1 MTKQELKA
9 IITEVVNEQLVA
21 HNRFMLEELK
31 KSFNKTLNES
41 KRIVQQN
48 VVQNPYQAP
57 PMQNPYGDGSPT
69 YVPKK
74 LDFDGFDFGSALQ
87 GMNLSEY

>member
-1 MTKQELKA
+1 MTKQELKT
-9 IITEVVNEQLVA
+9 IITEVVNEQLIA
-21 HNRFMLEELK
+21 HNKFMLEELK

-48 VVQNPYQAP
+48 SYQAP
-57 PMQNPYGDGSPT
+57 IPMQNPYGDASPT